1 MPRLLLYGFA
11 LAAFANLWAEYQ
23 QTEWLIL
30 CSKPLLLTFL
40 SSWFYLH
47 LRPLIYKYEKWVLAG
62 LIFSIGGDTLLMFV
76 EHGPQQEHFFLLG
89 LGSFLLAQLC
99 YLSAFLSYPE
109 AKKSGSI
116 IRRPALTF
124 PFLLYLTGLLYLLWP
139 GIGQALRI
147 PVSVYALAIVSMAIA
162 AFNLKTLLSST
173 VWRMLIAG
181 VVLFVLSDS
190 LIAINKF
197 LQPLTLARISI
208 MATYLLGQYWIAL
221 ATSKLREGI

>member
-11 LAAFANLWAEYQ
+11 LAAFTNLLAEFQ
-23 QTEWLIL
+23 QIEWLIL

-40 SSWFYLH
+40 SIWFYLQ

-99 YLSAFLSYPE
+99 YLMAFLSYPE

-116 IRRPALTF
+116 IKQPLLAL
-124 PFLLYLTGLLYLLWP
+124 PFLLYLAGLLYILWP
-139 GIGQALRI
+139 GIGQDLRI

-162 AFNLKTLLSST
+162 AFNLKALLSST
-173 VWRMLIAG
+173 AWRMLIAG
-181 VVLFVLSDS
+181 VLLFVLSDS

-197 LQPLTLARISI
+197 LQPLSLARISI

-221 ATSKLREGI
+221 AISKLRENI